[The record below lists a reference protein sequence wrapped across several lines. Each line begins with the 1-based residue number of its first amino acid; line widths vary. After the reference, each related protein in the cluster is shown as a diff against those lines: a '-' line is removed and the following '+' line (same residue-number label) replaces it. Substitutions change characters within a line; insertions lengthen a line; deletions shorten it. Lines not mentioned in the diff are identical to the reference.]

1 MARRYKK
8 RKKSARKKNATSS
21 SSAPEAI
28 PQPAAVSYQLTPRQ
42 DEAYAYLTDSKDRVV
57 LYGGAKGGGKS
68 FLLCLWVYFWSLE
81 LIKLFG
87 LDKNPPQYPL
97 PVGFIGRKRGVDFTK
112 TTLETFKK
120 IIPIEDYT
128 LNEQDKE
135 IVFRK
140 KVKVYY
146 GGLDD
151 EQNIN
156 KFNSAEF
163 AFIAIDQAEETDRA
177 DVGVL
182 QASLRLRHNQITPA
196 YKQLYTANPSECWL
210 KQDFILGNKGIYIR
224 ALYSD
229 NPHLPVGYAAT
240 LESSFSFDEA
250 LLRAYRDGDW
260 DAIQSELTLIPS
272 ARIEA
277 LKENMFVEYVTRDLV
292 TCDPS
297 QGGDECVIY
306 RMRNTEILSE
316 RIIHEKD
323 TMKIVGM
330 CDFMM
335 REIATF
341 NFISDSIGVGAG
353 VSDRMK
359 ELGWKVYPL
368 NSATKSS
375 LPDKFFNLRSE
386 MWFYVAEL
394 VRQKKM
400 IYPKDEELRRQ
411 LTNVR
416 YKVINSN
423 GQIQLEP
430 KELTKKRLGR
440 SPDRADAF
448 VMGVWAKD
456 HLHFGDAENDFKKP
470 HHNLQRTYHQTASL

>member
-1 MARRYKK
+1 MTRK
-8 RKKSARKKNATSS
+8 RKKPPIETLLSS
-21 SSAPEAI
+21 EPEPI
-28 PQPAAVSYQLTPRQ
+28 KPLKPQAVQFVLTPKQ
-42 DEAYAYLTDSKDRVV
+42 DEAYTYLTDTLDRAI

-68 FLLCLWVYFWSLE
+68 YLLCLWVYSWSLD

-87 LDKNPPQYPL
+87 LDKNPLRYPL
-97 PVGFIGRKRGVDFTK
+97 PIGFIGRKRGVDFTK

-120 IIPIEDYT
+120 IIPTEDYT

-140 KVKVYY
+140 KVKVYF

-156 KFNSAEF
+156 KFNSSEF

-182 QASLRLRHNQITPA
+182 QASLRLRYNQITPP
-196 YKQLYTANPSECWL
+196 YKQLYTANPAECWL
-210 KQDFILGNKGIYIR
+210 KQDFILSGHRGVYIK

-229 NPHLPVGYAAT
+229 NPHLPLGYAKT
-240 LESSFSFDEA
+240 LESAFSFDDA

-260 DAIQSELTLIPS
+260 DAIQSDFTLIPS
-272 ARIEA
+272 GKLEA
-277 LKENMFVEYVTRDLV
+277 LKNTTFVEYVTRDLV

-297 QGGDECVIY
+297 QGGDEAPIY
-306 RMRNTEILSE
+306 RMKNTEIIGE
-316 RIIHEKD
+316 RIVHEKD
-323 TMKIVGM
+323 TMKLVGM

-335 REIATF
+335 REVACF
-341 NFISDSIGVGAG
+341 NFVYDAIGIGAG
-353 VSDRMK
+353 VGDRMK
-359 ELGWKVYPL
+359 ELGWKVFPIKT
-368 NSATKSS
+368 SEKS
-375 LPDKFFNLRSE
+375 DDERFFNLRAE
-386 MWFYVAEL
+386 IWFYVAEL
-394 VRQKKM
+394 IRQGKM
-400 IYPKDEELRRQ
+400 VYPKDEELRRQ
-411 LTNVR
+411 LTSVR

-456 HLHFGDAENDFKKP
+456 HCHFGDATKDFKKK
-470 HHNLQRTYHQTASL
+470 NLNLPRTYQPASIL